1 VPQTQIRQPQ
11 EQAKGGQ
18 ISQAIPMNGQGPQL
32 QGDGINFGVNQH
44 RRIVPAQAVGLA
56 RAVTV
61 FTTFISIVKFE
72 IKSLNPLNIR
82 NQTIQRDTMTQD
94 TMTESDAINRRSR
107 NITEGVA
114 RAPNRSMYYAMGY
127 EAEDFKKPMVGV
139 ANGHSTITPCN
150 SGLQKLADAA
160 INAIEEAGG
169 NAQVF
174 GTPTISDGMAMG
186 TEGMKYSLVSR
197 EVISDCIET
206 CVQGQWMDG
215 VLVIGG
221 CDKNMPGGLMG
232 MLRANVPS
240 IYVYGGTILPGHY
253 KGQDLNIVSV
263 FEAVGEHA
271 AGRMSDEDLLQI
283 ERRAVPGP
291 GSCGGM
297 YTANTMSS
305 ALEALGMSLP
315 YSSTMANVHDEKTDS
330 AKASAKVL
338 IEAIKKNLKPRD
350 IVTKEAIENAVAVI
364 MATGGST
371 NAVLHF
377 LAIAHTAGV
386 EWTIDDFERIRQKT
400 PVLCDLKPSG
410 KYLAV
415 DLHKAG
421 GIPQVMKTLLAAG
434 LLNGDCITISGQTI
448 TEVLQDVPAVPRAD
462 QDVIRP
468 ISNPLYTHGHLAVLK
483 GNLSPEGCVAK
494 ITGLKNPVMTGPA
507 RVFDDEQTAMTAI
520 LGGKIKAG
528 DVMVLRYLGPKG
540 GPGMPE
546 MLAPTGALVGAGLG
560 ESVGLITDGRFSG
573 GTWGMV
579 VGHVAPEAAA
589 GGNIA
594 FIKENDSI
602 TIDAKQLLLQLNIS
616 DEELAARK
624 VGWKAPLPRY
634 TRGVQ
639 AKFAFNASS
648 ASKGA
653 VLDDY

>member
-1 VPQTQIRQPQ
+1 METKIIQ
-11 EQAKGGQ
+11 
-18 ISQAIPMNGQGPQL
+18 
-32 QGDGINFGVNQH
+32 
-44 RRIVPAQAVGLA
+44 
-56 RAVTV
+56 
-61 FTTFISIVKFE
+61 
-72 IKSLNPLNIR
+72 LNP
-82 NQTIQRDTMTQD
+82 
-94 TMTESDAINRRSR
+94 RSK
-107 NITEGVA
+107 NITEGKS

-127 EAEDFKKPMVGV
+127 EEADFKKPMIGV

-160 INAIEEAGG
+160 ISAIEEAGG

-215 VLVIGG
+215 VLVVGG

-232 MLRANVPS
+232 MLRANVPA
-240 IYVYGGTILPGHY
+240 IYVYGGTILPGRY
-253 KGQDLNIVSV
+253 QGKDLNIVSV
-263 FEAVGEHA
+263 FEAVGENA

-283 ERRAVPGP
+283 ERRAVPGT

-305 ALEALGMSLP
+305 AFEALGISLP
-315 YSSTMANVHDEKTDS
+315 YSSTMANPHDEKMNS
-330 AKASAKVL
+330 AKESARVL
-338 IEAIKKNLKPRD
+338 IEAVKKDIKPRD
-350 IVTKEAIENAVAVI
+350 IVTKKAIENAVAVI

-386 EWTIDDFERIRQKT
+386 DWTIDDFERIRQKT

-415 DLHKAG
+415 DLHVAG
-421 GIPQVMKTLLAAG
+421 GIPQVMKTLLVAG
-434 LLNGDCITISGQTI
+434 LLHGDCLTISGQTI
-448 TEVLQDVPAVPRAD
+448 AEVLKDVPDAPRAD

-468 ISNPLYTHGHLAVLK
+468 IDRPMYAQGHLAILK

-507 RVFDDEQTAMTAI
+507 RVFDDEQSALAAI
-520 LGGKIKAG
+520 LAGKIKAG

-546 MLAPTGALVGAGLG
+546 MLAPTGALIGAGLG

-594 FIKENDSI
+594 FIHEDDSI
-602 TIDAKQLLLQLNIS
+602 TIDARQLLLKLNVS
-616 DEELAARK
+616 DDVLAQRK
-624 VGWKAPLPRY
+624 VGWKAPTPRY

-653 VLDDY
+653 VLDDF

>member
-1 VPQTQIRQPQ
+1 MATEPLV
-11 EQAKGGQ
+11 
-18 ISQAIPMNGQGPQL
+18 
-32 QGDGINFGVNQH
+32 
-44 RRIVPAQAVGLA
+44 
-56 RAVTV
+56 
-61 FTTFISIVKFE
+61 
-72 IKSLNPLNIR
+72 LNP
-82 NQTIQRDTMTQD
+82 
-94 TMTESDAINRRSR
+94 RSR
-107 NITEGVA
+107 NITEGKS

-127 EAEDFKKPMVGV
+127 EADDFKKPMVGV

-160 INAIEEAGG
+160 IEAIEAGGG

-174 GTPTISDGMAMG
+174 GTPTISDGMSMG

-215 VLVIGG
+215 VIVIGG
-221 CDKNMPGGLMG
+221 CDKNMPGGMMG
-232 MLRANVPS
+232 MLRANVPA
-240 IYVYGGTILPGHY
+240 IFVYGGTILPGHY
-253 KGQDLNIVSV
+253 QGRDLNIVSV
-263 FEAVGEHA
+263 FEAVGENA
-271 AGRMSDEDLLQI
+271 AGRMSDQDLLEI

-305 ALEALGMSLP
+305 AFEALGISLP
-315 YSSTMANVHDEKTDS
+315 YSSTMANPHDEKVESTRES
-330 AKASAKVL
+330 ARVL
-338 IEAIKKNLKPRD
+338 LEAIKKDLKPRD
-350 IVTKEAIENAVAVI
+350 IVTRKSIENAVAVI

-377 LAIAHTAGV
+377 LAIAHAAGV
-386 EWTIDDFERIRQKT
+386 DWTIDDFERVRQKT

-415 DLHKAG
+415 DLHQAG
-421 GIPQVMKTLLAAG
+421 GIPQVMKILLTAG
-434 LLNGDCITISGQTI
+434 LLHGDCVTITGQTI
-448 TEVLQDVPAVPRAD
+448 AEVLQDVPAVPRAD

-468 ISNPLYTHGHLAVLK
+468 LSNPMYQQGHLAILK
-483 GNLSPEGCVAK
+483 GNLAPEGCVAK
-494 ITGLKNPVMTGPA
+494 ITGLKNPVITGPA
-507 RVFDDEQTAMTAI
+507 RVFDDEQSGLAAI
-520 LGGKIKAG
+520 LAGKIVAG

-546 MLAPTGALVGAGLG
+546 MLAPTGALVGQGLG

-579 VGHVAPEAAA
+579 VGHVAPEAAV
-589 GGNIA
+589 GGTIA
-594 FIKENDSI
+594 FIQEGDSI
-602 TIDAKQLLLQLNIS
+602 TIDAHRLLLQLNVS
-616 DEELAARK
+616 EDEIARRRAA
-624 VGWKAPLPRY
+624 WTAPKPRY

-639 AKFAFNASS
+639 AKFAFNACT

-653 VLDDY
+653 VLDNY